1 MNIDDYRAMI
11 AQEKTQSQEK
21 TEEVVETKPAEEK
34 KIVDETKIPE
44 KIEIDGIGEVTLEE
58 LKNGYLR
65 TSDYTKKTQDVA
77 NQRREN
83 EEAIKLMQELKRNPT
98 VAQEMSTKLPNMQ
111 QLDPAQAKIMELENK
126 VYDMLLVQEINELK
140 SKYEDFDAK
149 TVLEIANEK
158 KLYNL
163 EDAYKL
169 SKSVKTSEETK
180 TVDTDKIREELRAEI
195 LKELAS
201 EKNTTRTII
210 TTNSETADIKDD
222 KPKMTDE
229 EKRVARKMRV
239 SDEEY
244 IKWRNIK

>member
-1 MNIDDYRAMI
+1 M
-11 AQEKTQSQEK
+11 
-21 TEEVVETKPAEEK
+21 
-34 KIVDETKIPE
+34 
-44 KIEIDGIGEVTLEE
+44 TLEE

-158 KLYNL
+158 KVIQLGRCL
-163 EDAYKL
+163 
-169 SKSVKTSEETK
+169 
-180 TVDTDKIREELRAEI
+180 
-195 LKELAS
+195 
-201 EKNTTRTII
+201 
-210 TTNSETADIKDD
+210 
-222 KPKMTDE
+222 
-229 EKRVARKMRV
+229 
-239 SDEEY
+239 
-244 IKWRNIK
+244 